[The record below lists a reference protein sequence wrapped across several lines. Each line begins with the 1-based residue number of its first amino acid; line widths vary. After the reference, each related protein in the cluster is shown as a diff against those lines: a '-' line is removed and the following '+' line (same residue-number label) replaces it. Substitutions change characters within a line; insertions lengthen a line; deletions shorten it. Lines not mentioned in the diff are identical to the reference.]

1 MRSCPLIIQT
11 ARCTSGS
18 YGLPHLR
25 HSNLHLRANG
35 FNRLNNNHLL
45 HATSTLFMLT
55 TLQSKARARRST
67 TTTTTYFSSASSP
80 NPRPICNSSAQEPHI
95 EELAKV
101 RFKGLETR
109 AKHVHQS
116 SLLRFC
122 STLVGSLVI
131 ANADILLSLDT
142 LLSSRNSES
151 PIETRF
157 NSMVFNMCF
166 PKSGGNSLARSTGE
180 ERKKNM
186 EIEKMIRKD
195 KKTQARQVKI
205 LLLGAGESGKST
217 ILKQMRII
225 YSEGF
230 RMDERK
236 EVRQVIFSNMIVA
249 FKIIAEE
256 MRELGLEY
264 ENAKSQVH
272 PCLWSIY
279 VSLC

>member
-1 MRSCPLIIQT
+1 
-11 ARCTSGS
+11 
-18 YGLPHLR
+18 
-25 HSNLHLRANG
+25 
-35 FNRLNNNHLL
+35 
-45 HATSTLFMLT
+45 MLT
-55 TLQSKARARRST
+55 TLQSKARAQRST

-80 NPRPICNSSAQEPHI
+80 NPRPICNTPAQEPHI
-95 EELAKV
+95 EKLAKV

-109 AKHVHQS
+109 AKSVRPS
-116 SLLRFC
+116 SLRFC
-122 STLVGSLVI
+122 SCLGRSLVI
-131 ANADILLSLDT
+131 ANGDILLSLHT
-142 LLSSRNSES
+142 LLFSRSSE
-151 PIETRF
+151 PPFETRF

-166 PKSGGNSLARSTGE
+166 PKSGGNSLARSTSE

-272 PCLWSIY
+272 PYLWSTY
-279 VSLC
+279 VSLY

>member
-1 MRSCPLIIQT
+1 
-11 ARCTSGS
+11 
-18 YGLPHLR
+18 
-25 HSNLHLRANG
+25 
-35 FNRLNNNHLL
+35 
-45 HATSTLFMLT
+45 MLT
-55 TLQSKARARRST
+55 TLQRKARVRRSST
-67 TTTTTYFSSASSP
+67 TTTTYSSTLSS
-80 NPRPICNSSAQEPHI
+80 NPPPICNRPAQEPNI
-95 EELAKV
+95 EKLAKV
-101 RFKGLETR
+101 RFEGLETGTKPVR
-109 AKHVHQS
+109 QSCLRLGS
-116 SLLRFC
+116 SLGWL
-122 STLVGSLVI
+122 LMI
-131 ANADILLSLDT
+131 ANVDILLSLHAS
-142 LLSSRNSES
+142 LSFRDSES

-166 PKSGGNSLARSTGE
+166 PKSGGNSLARSTSE
-180 ERKKNM
+180 ERKKNL
-186 EIEKMIRKD
+186 EIEKLIKRD
-195 KKTQARQVKI
+195 KKTQQRQVKI

-272 PCLWSIY
+272 LCLWSTC